1 MSSITPANAL
11 SNAVTSDYNSLL
23 GAANGANST
32 SFNSIFSQAMSAAK
46 TPGQKA
52 QVDFAEAQMSNLNIL
67 YSMADPSS
75 SDVNNFSSLASLAAS
90 LGGGSSPA
98 SIPAWETDLA
108 NLLGPNSSAAQAL
121 SIDQQASLVS
131 QSLLNNDLSSLGS
144 SINSLF

>member
-1 MSSITPANAL
+1 MSSITPTNAL

-23 GAANGANST
+23 GAANGADST
-32 SFNSIFSQAMSAAK
+32 SFNSIFSQAMSEAK

-52 QVDFAEAQMSNLNIL
+52 QVDFAETQLSDLNVLSSMS
-67 YSMADPSS
+67 DPSS
-75 SDVNNFSSLASLAAS
+75 SSSDLTSLASLAS
-90 LGGGSSPA
+90 LLGGNSS
-98 SIPAWETDLA
+98 SSTTPAWETDLV

-121 SIDQQASLVS
+121 SIDQQASLAS